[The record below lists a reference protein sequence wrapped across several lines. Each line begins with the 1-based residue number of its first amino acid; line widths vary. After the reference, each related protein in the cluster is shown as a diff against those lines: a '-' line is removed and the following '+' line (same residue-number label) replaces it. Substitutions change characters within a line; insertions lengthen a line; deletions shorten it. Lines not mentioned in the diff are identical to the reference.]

1 MHFMSET
8 ETILQ
13 VRHLVTAFDIEEAGR
28 VRAVDDVSFDLKR
41 GTILGLVGESGCG
54 KSVTA
59 FSIMRL
65 LPKPS
70 GVIESGSILLDGR
83 DLVSL
88 PPEEIQ
94 HIRGK
99 RIAMIFQ
106 EPMTALNPVHRIGR
120 QLLEVFNLHRPE
132 LSDSEKYREALFLL
146 DKVGIGDPERRMQEY
161 AHQISGGM
169 RQRVMIA
176 MALAGKPDVLI
187 ADEPTT
193 ALDVTI
199 QAQIL
204 DLILTLQKET
214 GMAVLFITHALGV
227 IAEVCREVL
236 VMYAGWIV
244 ESAPVETL
252 FANARHPYTQ
262 GLLSSIPRL
271 ENPPKTELP
280 IIRGTVPGLTEM
292 PEGCRFRNRCAYAMD
307 ICRNQVPAAG
317 SVGENHWVRCFLYES
332 VKPVGKGGDV

>member
-1 MHFMSET
+1 MT
-8 ETILQ
+8 NNETILEVQ
-13 VRHLVTAFDIEEAGR
+13 HLTTAFDTEEGR
-28 VRAVDDVSFDLKR
+28 LRAVDDVSFKLQR
-41 GTILGLVGESGCG
+41 GTVLGLVGESGCG

-70 GVIESGSILLDGR
+70 GIIESGSILLNGQ

-88 PPEEIQ
+88 PPEEMQ
-94 HIRGK
+94 RIRGK

-120 QLLEVFNLHRPE
+120 QLQEVFDLHRPE
-132 LSDSEKYREALFLL
+132 LTDTEKYREALALL
-146 DKVGIGDPERRMQEY
+146 NKVGIADSERRMQEY

-204 DLILTLQKET
+204 ELMLSLQKET
-214 GMAVLFITHALGV
+214 DMAIIFITHALGV
-227 IAEVCREVL
+227 IAEVCHEVL

-252 FANARHPYTQ
+252 FADPKHPYTQ

-271 ENPPKTELP
+271 ENQPKTELP
-280 IIRGTVPGLTEM
+280 IIKGVVPGLTEM
-292 PEGCRFRNRCAYAMD
+292 PEGCRFQNRCPQVMD
-307 ICRNQVPAAG
+307 VCRRHIPVAG
-317 SVGENHWVRCFLYES
+317 SVGEKHWVRCFLYES
-332 VKPVGKGGDV
+332 VKSVQKDI